1 MQRMNLRL
9 ILLTFLSTVALYSK
23 PLSVQ
28 VSAPIA
34 ILMNADTG
42 AILYAKD
49 IHARCWPA
57 STTKIATAL
66 YVLEKKGERLD
77 EMALAS
83 KEALHTV
90 HAYTRQAE
98 GSKHPPY
105 RLEHDGTMIWL
116 KPGEQMS
123 LSSLLYG
130 LMLSSGCDA
139 GNVLAE
145 YVSGNIGQFCADLNL
160 YLKQHGILET
170 QFVNPQG
177 LHHDDHWTTAYDM
190 AQITRL
196 AMRHPFF
203 RELVQTTRYLK
214 PQTNLQPPQYFVQ
227 HNRLLKPG
235 AHYYSKAIGVKT
247 GYHSRAGFT
256 FVGAA
261 THEGRTLI
269 AAVFKCQESH
279 DRYRDVI
286 KLFDAAFSEKKV
298 YRTLYARESDL
309 FSHRIRGTTGDL
321 KAVLKDDAI
330 LEYYPAE
337 EPEFRAEIQWLVKD
351 FPLKVGDHVGN
362 LRCIDAKGNLLLQ
375 KPIFATTAISKTWW
389 ALCVDFCSAYKTLC
403 LALFLGS
410 QVILLLYYFIKK
422 HQKIAQR

>member
-1 MQRMNLRL
+1 MQPMNLRILFFAL
-9 ILLTFLSTVALYSK
+9 ISSVSLYSK

-34 ILMNADTG
+34 ILMNAETG
-42 AILYAKD
+42 AVLYAKD
-49 IHARCWPA
+49 VHARCWPA

-66 YVLEKKGERLD
+66 YVLEKKGEYLD
-77 EMALAS
+77 EIAHAS
-83 KEALHTV
+83 KDALHSV
-90 HAYTRQAE
+90 HSYTRLAE

-116 KPGEQMS
+116 KPGEKMS
-123 LSSLLYG
+123 LTSLLHG
-130 LMLSSGCDA
+130 LMLSSGNDA

-145 YVSGNIGQFCADLNL
+145 YVSGNIDRFCAELNL
-160 YLKQHGILET
+160 YLKQHGIHET

-177 LHHDDHWTTAYDM
+177 LHHNEHWTTAHDM

-214 PQTNLQPPQYFVQ
+214 PQTNLQPEQYFVQ

-247 GYHSRAGFT
+247 GYHARAGFT

-286 KLFDAAFSEKKV
+286 KLFDAAFAEKKIC
-298 YRTLYARESDL
+298 RTLYARESDL
-309 FSHRIRGTTGDL
+309 FTHRIRGTTGDL
-321 KAVLKDDAI
+321 KAVLKEDAV

-337 EPEFRAEIQWLVKD
+337 EPEFRAEIQWIAKD

-362 LRCIDAKGNLLLQ
+362 LRCIDAKGNVLLQ
-375 KPIFATTAISKTWW
+375 KPIFSTAAISKTWW
-389 ALCVDFCSAYKTLC
+389 AVCAHFCSTHKTLC
-403 LALFLGS
+403 IALFLGS
-410 QVILLLYYFIKK
+410 QVVLLLYYFIKK
-422 HQKIAQR
+422 HKKIVQ